1 MLELGDIMRVESDAT
16 HVGFSLYGVG
26 CSVRALKE
34 PLTVVIQSKFSNVIL
49 G

>member
-1 MLELGDIMRVESDAT
+1 MGLGCHTNFANPAHGLNFQILEVS
-16 HVGFSLYGVG
+16 
-26 CSVRALKE
+26 SVHALKE